1 MGLRDFVPDGRHGR
15 ELRGARL
22 AGRVRRSP
30 VRLRVG
36 LRRLAEARPAVTDL
50 NAIAALFQQVDNSLE
65 DLRERHDAAGE
76 TERLRSPVA
85 ASMSRFGCRGWHCFV
100 PSDGFPESRCFGES
114 WVDRNIMEGTGES
127 PFVEHQ
133 RRSYCCRIMAREV
146 QTERRENMRI
156 YVTNVF
162 VDDQDKAEK
171 FYTDVLGFKVKNNIP
186 LGENRWLTVVSS
198 EDPEGTELLLEPSDH
213 PAVKPYQEAL
223 VSDGIPAHSFQVQ
236 DLDAERK
243 RLGDLGVE
251 FAVEPMDAGPVR
263 MAVFDDTCG
272 NLIQLIQMMDAA
284 Q

>member
-1 MGLRDFVPDGRHGR
+1 
-15 ELRGARL
+15 
-22 AGRVRRSP
+22 
-30 VRLRVG
+30 
-36 LRRLAEARPAVTDL
+36 
-50 NAIAALFQQVDNSLE
+50 
-65 DLRERHDAAGE
+65 
-76 TERLRSPVA
+76 
-85 ASMSRFGCRGWHCFV
+85 
-100 PSDGFPESRCFGES
+100 
-114 WVDRNIMEGTGES
+114 
-127 PFVEHQ
+127 
-133 RRSYCCRIMAREV
+133 
-146 QTERRENMRI
+146 MRI

-213 PAVKPYQEAL
+213 PAVKPYKEAL

-251 FAVEPMDAGPVR
+251 FTVEPMDARPVR